1 MWKQVHAVC
10 YRKEPLELHGF
21 YDSEIL
27 GDVSMSLDLQVVQ
40 FHGVPDC
47 IGLLHC
53 LLLWLNIFQ

>member
-40 FHGVPDC
+40 FHGVLDC
-47 IGLLHC
+47 RGLLHY
-53 LLLWLNIFQ
+53 L